1 MTTSDVMTCFDC
13 EGFGKFRYLGR
24 SQVVVCRRC
33 QGSGRCPSVME
44 EWAAA
49 GELLR
54 QERIARGVGLRE
66 QAKALGNT
74 AAALSDIERGMVD
87 PNLKNAPDQPR

>member
-1 MTTSDVMTCFDC
+1 MTSTSNCRGSGLI
-13 EGFGKFRYLGR
+13 GFAFQLGR
-24 SQVVVCRRC
+24 VPCRRC
-33 QGSGRCPSVME
+33 RGTGACPSVME

-66 QAKALGNT
+66 QAKALGIT

-87 PNLKNAPDQPR
+87 PNLNSNPEERP